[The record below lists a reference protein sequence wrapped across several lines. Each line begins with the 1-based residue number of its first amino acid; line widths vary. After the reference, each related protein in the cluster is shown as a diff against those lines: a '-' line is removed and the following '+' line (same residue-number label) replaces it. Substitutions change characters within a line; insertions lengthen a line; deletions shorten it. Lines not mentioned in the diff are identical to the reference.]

1 MITKIYCGDIIPIL
15 EEKLPVD
22 VHSLIG
28 KFLGFKN
35 HIFIYMNL
43 MNNSKLSEIIKKYI
57 YYDCFP
63 RYKMYEKDIN
73 IDTLFEELLVENI
86 HNIVEIHKILP
97 LFYRKCSK
105 NKYINSSEFKKID
118 NYLTNG
124 YEVLEEYELFEC
136 HSYCNYR
143 LQSKPIINE
152 ITHQQLMIAF
162 LAQNIPYY
170 VVINGDLLDLRIQ
183 VKFKEPSQTTL
194 KKHLSKIKSIG
205 KTYIK
210 EYIGEL

>member
-15 EEKLPVD
+15 EEKLPID
-22 VHSLIG
+22 VHSIIG
-28 KFLGFKN
+28 KFLGFKT

-43 MNNSKLSEIIKKYI
+43 INNSKLSEIIKKYI

-63 RYKMYEKDIN
+63 RYKMYENDIN

-86 HNIVEIHKILP
+86 HNIAEIHKILP
-97 LFYRKCSK
+97 LFYRKTNNK
-105 NKYINSSEFKKID
+105 NYINSSEFKKID

-124 YEVLEEYELFEC
+124 YEVLEEYELFDC

-152 ITHQQLMIAF
+152 ITHQQFIIAF
-162 LAQNIPYY
+162 LAQNLPFYG
-170 VVINGDLLDLRIQ
+170 VINGDLLDLRIQ
-183 VKFKEPSQTTL
+183 AKFKEPSLIKL
-194 KKHLSKIKSIG
+194 KKHLSKIKSVG

-210 EYIGEL
+210 EYIHEL

>member
-15 EEKLPVD
+15 EEKLPID
-22 VHSLIG
+22 VHSIIG
-28 KFLGFKN
+28 KFLGFKT

-43 MNNSKLSEIIKKYI
+43 INNSKLSEIIKKYI

-63 RYKMYEKDIN
+63 RYKMYETNIN
-73 IDTLFEELLVENI
+73 INVLFEELLVENI

-97 LFYRKCSK
+97 LFYRKTNNK
-105 NKYINSSEFKKID
+105 NYINSSEFKKID
-118 NYLTNG
+118 NYLSNG
-124 YEVLEEYELFEC
+124 YEVLEEYELFDC

-162 LAQNIPYY
+162 LAQNIPFY
-170 VVINGDLLDLRIQ
+170 VVINEDLLDLRIQ
-183 VKFKEPSQTTL
+183 AKFKEPSLIKL
-194 KKHLSKIKSIG
+194 KKHLSKIKSVG

-210 EYIGEL
+210 EYIDEL